1 MNNKRVF
8 IIEDEEADYKIIKN
22 QVIPQGLDTLF
33 ISDNSVSCEFTDK
46 ETDALNMFKSTDE
59 NSLHRSMNFIAD
71 IIRSNHETIR
81 LIICDLRINANATA
95 GRQIIEMIRN
105 KRIPNFDKDW
115 FCEDVPIVIIS
126 RLTDQDKLDAYARAT
141 RNCFFLSKD
150 TAFTKDGASLL
161 GSIVYRLAEQ
171 FDDSYRKHVAKK
183 RYKIALSFTNSN
195 IAEDGKELKI
205 RSFIQEL
212 ANGLYAKYSG
222 GRVFYDMDKQEESNA
237 KDKYF
242 FADTYNNAEY
252 VVVFISEGYKNKTS
266 RWSTA
271 EWEVIKS
278 LDMKNKVIF
287 VAIDSTLKESD
298 FKKCLG
304 INEVIYKDMIAWC
317 SQYNQLLNADEAGI
331 INFVKDG
338 YWDRSIAQMM
348 SNAIRRYK
356 EESPKI
362 IKEAVEFIDK
372 TIKIREERIQ

>member
-8 IIEDEEADYKIIKN
+8 IIEDDKADYKTIKN
-22 QVIPQGLDTLF
+22 HIIPQDLDSLF
-33 ISDNSVSCEFTDK
+33 INDDSASCELTDK
-46 ETDALNMFKSTDE
+46 ETDALNVFMSTEE
-59 NSLHRSMNFIAD
+59 NALHRCMTFIAD
-71 IIRSNHETIR
+71 IIRDNYETIR
-81 LIICDLRINANATA
+81 LIICDLRINADDTA

-115 FCEDVPIVIIS
+115 FCEEVPIVIIS
-126 RLTDQDKLDAYARAT
+126 RLTDQAKLDAYAKAT

-171 FDDSYRKHVAKK
+171 FEDSYKKHVAEKQ
-183 RYKIALSFTNSN
+183 YKIALSFTNSN

-205 RSFIQEL
+205 RSFIQEV
-212 ANGLYAKYSG
+212 AKGLYANYSG
-222 GRVFYDMDKQEESNA
+222 SKVFYDMDKQEESNA
-237 KDKYF
+237 KDKDF

-271 EWEVIKS
+271 EWEVIKN

-287 VAIDSTLKESD
+287 IAIDSTLKESD
-298 FKKCLG
+298 FKNCLG
-304 INEVIYKDMIAWC
+304 INEIIYKDMIAWC
-317 SQYNQLLNADEAGI
+317 SQYNQLLNADEAEI

-338 YWDRSIAQMM
+338 YWKKSIVQMM
-348 SNAIRRYK
+348 AHAIGRFK

-362 IKEAVEFIDK
+362 VKEAVEFIDK
-372 TIKIREERIQ
+372 TIKKREERIQ